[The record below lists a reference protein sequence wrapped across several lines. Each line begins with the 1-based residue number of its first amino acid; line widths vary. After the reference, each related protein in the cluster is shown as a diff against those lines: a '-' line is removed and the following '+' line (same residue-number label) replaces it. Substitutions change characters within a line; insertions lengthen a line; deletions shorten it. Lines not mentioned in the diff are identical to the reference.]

1 MKSKFKILFFYST
14 AVVFVLALTLNL
26 QKSINKKSIENTQS
40 SKNFDDI
47 IKQNADDM
55 MREGRQIFRY
65 DTFGSEDFWGG
76 KLNLHLAI
84 LGSKQGGVGDGIS
97 PKAALSLGLKVDM
110 DKLPDAVVAGIKDG
124 TVNLDDPAS
133 TIALLKADAVIGIK
147 GIFNK
152 GGKME
157 SVGIMCAFCHSTVDD
172 AFSPGIGH
180 RLDGYPN
187 RDIDVGKIIS
197 SAPDVKVIAD
207 ILGVDLET
215 TKKVLLSWGPGKFDA
230 ELMLDGKGFRP
241 DGKSAAT
248 LMPAAFGLAGVNLH
262 TYTGWGQVT
271 NWNAFVSNLEM
282 QGQGTYIDSRLND
295 AVKFPIAVKMGLF
308 DKRSPVDLISSKLA
322 PLHFYQLSIPAPK
335 PPEGSF
341 NKILAAQGESLFN
354 SKAKCITCH
363 IPPLFT
369 EPGWN
374 MHKPEEIGI
383 DDFQSSRS
391 PDGRYRTTPL
401 MGLWA
406 RQKGGFYHDGRFSD
420 LMDVV
425 NHYNDFMNLQL
436 TEDEKKN
443 LVEYLKSL

>member
-1 MKSKFKILFFYST
+1 MDTQFKRLFFYS
-14 AVVFVLALTLNL
+14 AGFIFVIALTINL
-26 QKSINKKSIENTQS
+26 QKSINSKSLENIKS
-40 SKNFDDI
+40 SMDFDDI
-47 IKQNADDM
+47 INQNADDM
-55 MREGRQIFRY
+55 MKSGRQIFRY

-84 LGSKQGGVGDGIS
+84 LGSKEGGVGDGIS
-97 PKAALSLGLKVDM
+97 PKTALSLGLKVDM
-110 DKLPDAVVAGIKDG
+110 DKLPEAVVEGIKEG
-124 TVNLDDPAS
+124 KVNLDDPAT

-147 GIFNK
+147 GIFNES
-152 GGKME
+152 GKME

-180 RLDGYPN
+180 RLDGYAN

-197 SAPDVKVIAD
+197 AAPDVKVIAD

-230 ELMLDGKGFRP
+230 ALMLDGKGFRP
-241 DGKSAAT
+241 DGKTAAT
-248 LMPAAFGLAGVNLH
+248 LMPAAYGLAGVNLH

-282 QGQGTYIDSRLND
+282 QGKGTYIDSRLNNPE
-295 AVKFPIAVKMGLF
+295 KFPIAVKMGF
-308 DKRSPVDLISSKLA
+308 FNKRDAVDLTSSKMA
-322 PLHFYQLSIPAPK
+322 PLQFYQLSIPAPR

-341 NKILAAQGESLFN
+341 NKNLASQGESLFN
-354 SKAKCITCH
+354 NKAKCISCH
-363 IPPLFT
+363 VPPLFT

-391 PDGRYRTTPL
+391 PDGMYRTTPL
-401 MGLWA
+401 KGLWA
-406 RQKGGFYHDGRFSD
+406 RQKGGFYHDGRFGA
-420 LMDVV
+420 LIDVV

-436 TEDEKKN
+436 TEDEKKD